1 MSKEPIG
8 KNSIK
13 PRANLGMT
21 QWRIQSVLVPKATFS
36 KTEAIKYVKEHF
48 HYLKIDSK
56 PPNFYRFRQ
65 VDPVK
70 GSQYITKKL
79 DNGVELVIEKS
90 GVKGVRPPP
99 ERAAGGSLPIG
110 TIYKVV
116 KNGYSIAKRNNID
129 FKDIGDFTLEYSTQ
143 EVQVYKSESRK
154 QIIVNYTGTY
164 SLIDWLNVLAYYL
177 RIYRFTYRYKRA
189 KDEFLKIL
197 TKYPNYQITIVAH
210 SQSAAISREFLKEY
224 SDVFEIININPAS
237 YTGYQP
243 LRSEY
248 TIYSSRDI
256 PASYSKKTPEDLRIE
271 AESINPIKEHNSD
284 ILLRLNLE
292 TEFGRK

>member
-1 MSKEPIG
+1 MSREPIG

-36 KTEAIKYVKEHF
+36 KAEAIKYIKEHF

-79 DNGVELVIEKS
+79 DNGVELVIEK
-90 GVKGVRPPP
+90 PPS
-99 ERAAGGSLPIG
+99 EKTSGGSLPIG
-110 TIYKVV
+110 TIYKVI
-116 KNGYSIAKRNNID
+116 KNGYSIAKRDKVD
-129 FKDIGDFTLEYSTQ
+129 FEDLGSFVLEYSNKEIQ
-143 EVQVYKSESRK
+143 LYKSEERK
-154 QIIVNYTGTY
+154 QIIINYVGTY
-164 SLIDWLNVLAYYL
+164 SLLDWLNVLAYYL

-197 TKYPNYQITIVAH
+197 DKNRDYKITIVTH
-210 SQSAAISREFLKEY
+210 SQSAVISRELLKEY

-256 PASYSKKTPEDLRIE
+256 PASYSKKAPEDLKIE
-271 AESINPIKEHNSD
+271 AETSNPYIEHNSD